1 MNNQKQEEKVN
12 QENQSGSENQNH
24 KEFKIVF
31 LKGRRINLRLIT
43 KDDVEDLA
51 TWINDPEIR
60 QYLSR
65 GFPIDL
71 ITESNWV
78 SKLYPS
84 EENVILAIETTEGEL
99 IGDIGL
105 HKIDYVSRTATT
117 GTMIGDKNFHGKG
130 YGSEAKMLLLN
141 YAFNTLNLRKINSEA
156 ISFNKHSVNYSLK
169 CGYEIEGVR
178 KKEIYKN
185 GRYHD
190 MVLLAV
196 FKKNWIPLWKA
207 YQKTGVLKSAR
218 KPARDSENKSV

>member
-12 QENQSGSENQNH
+12 QENRHEDQNH

-31 LKGRRINLRLIT
+31 LKGRRINLRLVT
-43 KDDVEDLA
+43 MDDAEDFA
-51 TWINDPEIR
+51 TWINDPEIS

-65 GFPIDL
+65 GFPTDMKSE
-71 ITESNWV
+71 TNWV
-78 SKLYPS
+78 NSLYPS
-84 EENVILAIETTEGEL
+84 EKNIIFAIETAEGEL
-99 IGDIGL
+99 IGNIGL
-105 HKIDYVSRTATT
+105 HKIDYVSRSAIT
-117 GTMIGDKNFHGKG
+117 GTMIGNQNFHGKG

-156 ISFNKHSVNYSLK
+156 ISFNKRSVNYSLK

-207 YQKTGVLKSAR
+207 YQKTGVLKSVG
-218 KPARDSENKSV
+218 KPARASENKSV